1 VQRTQ
6 PFEGFRLA
14 YDRHGSGAPVVL
26 LHGWPGDRTDYDKL
40 APLLAEHADVIVP
53 DLRGFGESD
62 KHVSEPDTYSEIG
75 QAGAVIA
82 LMEQLGISSAVL
94 AGYDIGSFIAQTVA
108 KMRPDLVKSLVLS
121 PPLPGAGDRILEPG
135 PAREFWYCSFH
146 KLPLIGDLIDGN
158 RSAVRAYLQYF
169 WNHWSGPGYTV
180 AEPRLEHL
188 TDVYS
193 TPGSFIAS
201 IMWYRS
207 SGDPVTQYTQEQTP
221 GKDDRL
227 STPTTVLWQEHDPI
241 FPLAWSDRLN
251 DFLTDYRVERLDGVG
266 HFTILEASEKFATAI
281 RERLEA

>member
-1 VQRTQ
+1 VQHSQ

-62 KHVSEPDTYSEIG
+62 KHVSEPDTYSETG

-82 LMEQLGISSAVL
+82 LMEQLGISGAIL

-108 KMRPDLVKSLVLS
+108 KMRPDLVKALVLS
-121 PPLPGAGDRILEPG
+121 PPLPGAGDRVLELG
-135 PAREFWYCSFH
+135 PVREFWYCSFQ
-146 KLPLIGDLIDGN
+146 KLPLVGDLIDGN

-169 WNHWSGPGYTV
+169 WNHWSGPDYTV
-180 AEPRLEHL
+180 AESRLEHL

-193 TPGSFIAS
+193 PPGSFIAS

-207 SGDPVTQYTQEQTP
+207 SGDPVTQSTQEQTP
-221 GKDDRL
+221 IKNGRL
-227 STPTTVLWQEHDPI
+227 SIPTTVLWQDHDPI
-241 FPLAWSDRLN
+241 FPFAWSDRLN
-251 DFLTDYRVERLDGVG
+251 DFLTDYRFERLDGVG